1 MGRDSHEYYG
11 SSVTLGLT
19 TFRQSRIPVKL
30 NVLVHVGPACPQTR
44 SLRATHHR
52 ERYYCFPPQQCIV
65 VSPVTSRLRWAYCCT
80 VSDIGLAFAF
90 ATGSALSFSICTGL
104 AGTTTLPSFTL
115 PRFWSCYRPP
125 GSFLPEVRPS
135 ALKGQLLPT
144 FPYSI
149 GIQLA
154 VRRRTR
160 NRYPP
165 YSYRQDGQAQ
175 LLMPLSLGQWL
186 SGLRGLSICFSLCVF
201 ALACWLPA

>member
-1 MGRDSHEYYG
+1 M
-11 SSVTLGLT
+11 GLT

-30 NVLVHVGPACPQTR
+30 NVLVQVGPVCPQTR

-65 VSPVTSRLRWAYCCT
+65 VSPVTSRLRWAYRCT

-115 PRFWSCYRPP
+115 SRFWSCYRPP
-125 GSFLPEVRPS
+125 GSFLPEVRPF

-165 YSYRQDGQAQ
+165 YASHSSGKGE
-175 LLMPLSLGQWL
+175 LLHPRSAAKARTWDSQNACGNSLRNVL
-186 SGLRGLSICFSLCVF
+186 
-201 ALACWLPA
+201 

>member
-135 ALKGQLLPT
+135 ALLLSTRRQGATAGPT
-144 FPYSI
+144 IPCSP
-149 GIQLA
+149 
-154 VRRRTR
+154 RRDSG
-160 NRYPP
+160 N
-165 YSYRQDGQAQ
+165 A
-175 LLMPLSLGQWL
+175 LGKA
-186 SGLRGLSICFSLCVF
+186 LRRVL
-201 ALACWLPA
+201 